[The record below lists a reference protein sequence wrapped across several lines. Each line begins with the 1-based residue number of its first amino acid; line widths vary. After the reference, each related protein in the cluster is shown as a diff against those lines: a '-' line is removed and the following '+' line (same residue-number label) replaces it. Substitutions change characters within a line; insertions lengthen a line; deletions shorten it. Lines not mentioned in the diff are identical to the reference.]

1 MKKINLKFTPV
12 ILFVWL
18 AVGCGFFSRPP
29 SDKTMEERFRSNEAD
44 FNKLITMYKEDK
56 LFELTP
62 EAAYVE
68 PANGNDR
75 GVKTELPPPRM
86 EEYRRLLRQV
96 NAGHVIGT
104 GRKVVLYVFE
114 GNVGWLESDYQSKS
128 YVYAEKPPSSIVVS
142 LDRKNDLP
150 DNDYLIDAYK
160 KIADKWYLHFSGGK
174 DLGWF

>member
-1 MKKINLKFTPV
+1 MKKINLKFMSV

-44 FNKLITMYKEDK
+44 FNKLITMFKEDK

-62 EAAYVE
+62 EAAYLR
-68 PANGNDR
+68 PPNDNDR

-86 EEYRRLLRQV
+86 EEYRRLLQQ
-96 NAGHVIGT
+96 AGAGRVIST
-104 GRKVVLYVFE
+104 DQKIALYVFD

-128 YVYAEKPPSSIVVS
+128 YVYAEKSPSPIVGS
-142 LDRKNDLP
+142 LDKKNDLP

-160 KIADKWYLHFSGGK
+160 KIADKWYLNFSGGK
-174 DLGWF
+174 DTGWF